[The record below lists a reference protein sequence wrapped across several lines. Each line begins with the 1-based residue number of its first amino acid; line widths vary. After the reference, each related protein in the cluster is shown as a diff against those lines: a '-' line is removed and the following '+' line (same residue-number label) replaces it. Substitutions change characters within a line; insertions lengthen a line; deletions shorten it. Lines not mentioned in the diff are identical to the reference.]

1 MPLNFLVGFNFTLQ
15 IYIPLKIQTLYLKNF
30 PLSLLTKPF
39 NNFPQF
45 FSHPPKLLVF
55 PLKF

>member
-15 IYIPLKIQTLYLKNF
+15 IYIPLKIHTLSKKF

-45 FSHPPKLLVF
+45 FPTLLNY
-55 PLKF
+55 